1 MVSDMKSMMKKAAFR
16 EIKGSFGRYFAI
28 LAIIALGVG
37 FFSGVRITTPA
48 MVNTINS
55 FLDEN
60 QFYDYRILSS
70 SGWSESDAKSFEA
83 EDDVR
88 SAEAAYSLDAVYNY
102 KTGKENVLKT
112 HSITY
117 DVNQLH
123 LVSGRMPQS
132 PDECVIDAEL
142 RKVPELNTFLSLS
155 DENDENTLGSLN
167 YSKFK
172 IVGTVYSPL
181 YVNFERGTTS
191 IGNGSVSGF
200 VYMLPEAFNMSRYSE
215 IYVRFDQDH
224 EIYSDEYQKYMNGK
238 DEKWEQIASEKAE
251 KSYSELMNSMGLP
264 TDGLPASYV
273 LDRNT
278 NIGYACFESDSEI
291 VAQVAKVFP
300 IFFILVAA
308 LVCMTTMSRMVEEQR
323 TQIGVFKALG
333 YAGASIM
340 NRYLFYSGSAA
351 LIGCILGYTIGS
363 ILFPAVIWMTYK
375 LMYIHLPM
383 KFVFDY
389 GLFAMSVL
397 VSLICT
403 MGVTWISCRN
413 ELSETS
419 ASLMRPKSPKAG
431 KRVLIERIPFVWNRI
446 KFLHKVSIRNIF
458 RYKKRFFMM
467 ILGISGCTALLLT
480 GFGIKDSIAGFADMQ
495 YGEIITADAAAA
507 FSCPDGNVPE
517 EVISV
522 LDEKADNYIFLRE
535 SNWDLLYGDRV
546 KSITLLAPENYD
558 DVSSFMNF
566 RTSDGKQVESPALNE
581 VIISNSIQERYGAD
595 IGDEIVLRNENM
607 DTLRVKV
614 SGVFENHVYNYIF
627 ISAETME
634 SQLSEPLVFNEAY
647 INFSDNDDMH
657 QLSADIGRN
666 KSFTSI
672 YLFEDIKVRMGNMM
686 NSLNYIVLLIII
698 CAAVLAF
705 IVIYNLTN
713 INITERI
720 REIATIKVLGFF
732 RSETSAYVLREN
744 LVLTAVGTLFGL
756 GLGILLHKFIMAQ
769 IVVDLVSFTTRILP
783 ISYVYSV
790 ALTFVFN
797 FAVNIFMEIKLD
809 RINMAESLKSVE

>member
-1 MVSDMKSMMKKAAFR
+1 MKSMMKKAAFR

-70 SGWSESDAKSFEA
+70 SGWSENDAESFES

-112 HSITY
+112 HSITD
-117 DVNQLH
+117 DVNQLY

-142 RKVPELNTFLSLS
+142 HKVPELNTFLSLS

-167 YSKFK
+167 YGKFK

-251 KSYSELMNSMGLP
+251 KSYSELMSSMGLP
-264 TDGLPASYV
+264 TDGLPAFYV

-333 YAGASIM
+333 YSGASIM

-546 KSITLLAPENYD
+546 KSITLLVPENYD
-558 DVSSFMNF
+558 DISSFMNF

-647 INFSDNDDMH
+647 INFSDDDDMH

-783 ISYVYSV
+783 MSYVYSV

>member
-1 MVSDMKSMMKKAAFR
+1 MKSMMKKAAIR

-55 FLDEN
+55 FLEEN

-70 SGWSESDAKSFEA
+70 SGWSESDEQSFES
-83 EDDVR
+83 EEDVR
-88 SAEAAYSLDAVYNY
+88 NAEAAYSLDAVYNY

-112 HSITY
+112 HSITES
-117 DVNQLH
+117 VNQLY

-132 PDECVIDAEL
+132 PDECVIDAGL

-155 DENDENTLGSLN
+155 GENDENTLDSLN
-167 YSKFK
+167 YGKFK

-215 IYVRFDQDH
+215 IYIRFDQDH
-224 EIYSDEYQKYMNGK
+224 EIYSDEYKNYMKGK

-251 KSYSELMNSMGLP
+251 KSYSELMSSMGLP
-264 TDGLPASYV
+264 AGDLPSSYI

-278 NIGYACFESDSEI
+278 NIGYACFENDSEI
-291 VAQVAKVFP
+291 VAQVARVFP

-333 YAGASIM
+333 YSGASIM
-340 NRYLFYSGSAA
+340 NRYIFYSGSAA
-351 LIGCILGYTIGS
+351 LIGCVLGYTIGS

-375 LMYIHLPM
+375 LMYIHLPL
-383 KFVFDY
+383 KFVFDF
-389 GLFAMSVL
+389 GLFTMLVL

-403 MGVTWISCRN
+403 MGVTWISCRS

-431 KRVLIERIPFVWNRI
+431 RRVLMERIPFIWNRI

-480 GFGIKDSIAGFADMQ
+480 GFGLKDSIAGFTDTQ
-495 YGEIITADAAAA
+495 YGEIITADAAAS
-507 FSCPDGNVPE
+507 FSSADGSIQE
-517 EVISV
+517 DVISV
-522 LDEKADNYIFLRE
+522 LDEKTDNYIFLRE

-546 KSITLLAPENYD
+546 KGITLIVPENYD
-558 DVSSFMNF
+558 DMSSFMNF
-566 RTSDGKQVESPALNE
+566 RTSDGKKVEAPALNE
-581 VIISNSIQERYGAD
+581 VIVSNSIKERYGAD

-607 DTLRVKV
+607 DTLRLKV

-627 ISAETME
+627 ISAETMKY
-634 SQLSEPLVFNEAY
+634 QLTEPLAFNEAY
-647 INFSDNDDMH
+647 INFGDDDDMY
-657 QLSADIGRN
+657 QLSADIGKN
-666 KSFTSI
+666 KGITSI
-672 YLFEDIKVRMGNMM
+672 YLFEDIKVRMSNMM
-686 NSLNYIVLLIII
+686 NSLNYIVLLIIV

-732 RSETSAYVLREN
+732 RRETSAYVLREN
-744 LVLTAVGTLFGL
+744 LALTAVGTLFGL
-756 GLGILLHKFIMAQ
+756 GLGILLHKFVMAQ
-769 IVVDLVSFTTRILP
+769 IVVDMVSFTTRILP
-783 ISYVYSV
+783 MSYIYSV
-790 ALTFVFN
+790 ALTFFFN

>member
-70 SGWSESDAKSFEA
+70 SGWSESDAESFEA

-251 KSYSELMNSMGLP
+251 KSYSELMSSMGLP
-264 TDGLPASYV
+264 TDGLPAFYV

-333 YAGASIM
+333 YSGASIM

-546 KSITLLAPENYD
+546 KSITLLVPENYD
-558 DVSSFMNF
+558 DISSFMNF

-783 ISYVYSV
+783 MSYVYSV

>member
-70 SGWSESDAKSFEA
+70 SGWSESDAESFEA

-251 KSYSELMNSMGLP
+251 KSYSELMNSMRLP
-264 TDGLPASYV
+264 VDDLPASYV

-333 YAGASIM
+333 YSGASIM

-389 GLFAMSVL
+389 GLFEMSVL

-546 KSITLLAPENYD
+546 KSITLLVPENYD
-558 DVSSFMNF
+558 DISSFMNF

-634 SQLSEPLVFNEAY
+634 SQLSEALVFNEAY

-657 QLSADIGRN
+657 QLSADMGRN

-783 ISYVYSV
+783 MSYVYSV

>member
-1 MVSDMKSMMKKAAFR
+1 MKSMMKKAAFR

-70 SGWSESDAKSFEA
+70 SGWSENDAESFES

-112 HSITY
+112 HSITD
-117 DVNQLH
+117 DVNQLY

-142 RKVPELNTFLSLS
+142 HDVPELNTFLSLS

-167 YSKFK
+167 YGKFK

-200 VYMLPEAFNMSRYSE
+200 VYMLPESFNMSRYSE
-215 IYVRFDQDH
+215 IYVRFDQDY
-224 EIYSDEYQKYMNGK
+224 EIYSDEYQKYMNGRN
-238 DEKWEQIASEKAE
+238 EQWEQIASEKAE
-251 KSYSELMNSMGLP
+251 ESYSELMSSMGLP
-264 TDGLPASYV
+264 ADDLPAAYI

-333 YAGASIM
+333 YSGASIM

-351 LIGCILGYTIGS
+351 LIGCIFGYSIGS

-419 ASLMRPKSPKAG
+419 SSLMRPKSPKAG
-431 KRVLIERIPFVWNRI
+431 KRVFIERIPFVWNRI

-522 LDEKADNYIFLRE
+522 LDEKTDNYIFLRE

-558 DVSSFMNF
+558 DISSFMNF
-566 RTSDGKQVESPALNE
+566 RTLDGKKVGAPALNE
-581 VIISNSIQERYGAD
+581 VIISNSVQERYGAD
-595 IGDEIVLRNENM
+595 IGDEIVLRNEDM

-634 SQLSEPLVFNEAY
+634 SQLSEPMVFNEAY
-647 INFSDNDDMH
+647 INFSDDNDMH

-732 RSETSAYVLREN
+732 RRETSAYVLREN

>member
-1 MVSDMKSMMKKAAFR
+1 MKSMMKKAAFR

>member
-70 SGWSESDAKSFEA
+70 SGWSESDAESFEA

-167 YSKFK
+167 YGKFK

-238 DEKWEQIASEKAE
+238 DEKWDQIASEKAE
-251 KSYSELMNSMGLP
+251 KSYSELMSSMRLP
-264 TDGLPASYV
+264 VDDLPASYV

-333 YAGASIM
+333 YSGASIM

-546 KSITLLAPENYD
+546 KSITLLVPENYD
-558 DVSSFMNF
+558 DISSFMNF

-783 ISYVYSV
+783 MSYVYSV

>member
-1 MVSDMKSMMKKAAFR
+1 MKSMMKKAAFR

-70 SGWSESDAKSFEA
+70 SGWSESDAESFEA

-251 KSYSELMNSMGLP
+251 KSYSELMNSMRLP
-264 TDGLPASYV
+264 VDDLPASYV

-333 YAGASIM
+333 YSGASIM

-389 GLFAMSVL
+389 GLFEMSVL

-546 KSITLLAPENYD
+546 KSITLLVPENYD
-558 DVSSFMNF
+558 DISSFMNF

-634 SQLSEPLVFNEAY
+634 SQLSEALVFNEAY

-657 QLSADIGRN
+657 QLSADMGRN

-783 ISYVYSV
+783 MSYVYSV

>member
-1 MVSDMKSMMKKAAFR
+1 MKSMMKKAAFR

-70 SGWSESDAKSFEA
+70 SGWSESDAESFEA

-167 YSKFK
+167 YGKFK

-215 IYVRFDQDH
+215 IYVRFDQDY

-251 KSYSELMNSMGLP
+251 KSYSELMNSMRLP
-264 TDGLPASYV
+264 VDDLPASYV

-333 YAGASIM
+333 YSGASIM

-783 ISYVYSV
+783 MSYVYSV

>member
-1 MVSDMKSMMKKAAFR
+1 MKSMMKKAAFR

-37 FFSGVRITTPA
+37 FFSGVRITTPT

-70 SGWSESDAKSFEA
+70 SGWSENDAESFES

-112 HSITY
+112 HSITD
-117 DVNQLH
+117 DVNQLY

-167 YSKFK
+167 YGKFK

-215 IYVRFDQDH
+215 IYVRFDQDY

-251 KSYSELMNSMGLP
+251 KSYSELMSSMGLP
-264 TDGLPASYV
+264 TGDLPAAYV

-333 YAGASIM
+333 YSGASIM

-431 KRVLIERIPFVWNRI
+431 KRVFIERIPFVWNRI

-558 DVSSFMNF
+558 DVSGFMNF

-769 IVVDLVSFTTRILP
+769 IVVDLVSFTTKILP
-783 ISYVYSV
+783 MSYVYSV

>member
-1 MVSDMKSMMKKAAFR
+1 MKKAAVR
-16 EIKGSFGRYFAI
+16 EIRGSFGRYFAI

-37 FFSGVRITTPA
+37 FFCGVRITTPA
-48 MVNTINS
+48 MVNTING
-55 FLDEN
+55 FLGEN

-70 SGWSESDAKSFEA
+70 AGWSVDDAEA
-83 EDDVR
+83 FADEEGVR
-88 SAEAAYSLDAVYNY
+88 SAEAAYSLDAIYNY

-112 HSITY
+112 HSIT
-117 DVNQLH
+117 DNVNQLR

-155 DENDENTLGSLN
+155 SENDKDTSASLN

-191 IGNGSVSGF
+191 IGNGSVAGF

-224 EIYSDEYQKYMNGK
+224 EIYSDEYIDYMK
-238 DEKWEQIASEKAE
+238 DKEEEWEKIASERANE
-251 KSYSELMNSMGLP
+251 SYSELMNSMGLP
-264 TDGLPASYV
+264 VDSDPAAYV

-291 VAQVAKVFP
+291 VAQVARVFP
-300 IFFILVAA
+300 LFFILVAA

-333 YAGASIM
+333 YSNASIM
-340 NRYLFYSGSAA
+340 NRYLFYSGSAS
-351 LIGCILGYTIGS
+351 LIGCVAGYTVGS
-363 ILFPAVIWMTYK
+363 ILFPEVIWMTYK

-383 KFVFDY
+383 KCVFDY

-397 VSLICT
+397 VSLVCT
-403 MGVTWISCRN
+403 MGVTWISCRC
-413 ELSETS
+413 ELIETS

-431 KRVLIERIPFVWNRI
+431 KRVLIERVPFLWNRI

-495 YGEIITADAAAA
+495 YGEIITADASAA
-507 FSCPDGNVPE
+507 FSSPDGKVPE
-517 EVISV
+517 EVSAL
-522 LDEKADNYIFLRE
+522 LDEKADDYIFLRE

-546 KSITLLAPENYD
+546 KSITLLTPENFD
-558 DVSSFMNF
+558 DMSSFMNF
-566 RTSDGKQVESPALNE
+566 RTADGKKVEAPALNE
-581 VIISNSIQERYGAD
+581 AIVSNSVQERYGAE

-614 SGVFENHVYNYIF
+614 AGVFENHVYNYIF

-634 SQLSEPLVFNEAY
+634 SQLSEQLVFNEAY
-647 INFSDNDDMH
+647 INFGENDDIYR
-657 QLSADIGRN
+657 LSADIGRE
-666 KSFTSI
+666 KCITSI
-672 YLFEDIKVRMGNMM
+672 YLFEDIKVRMSNMM
-686 NSLNYIVLLIII
+686 KSLNYIVLLIII

-732 RSETSAYVLREN
+732 RRETSAYVLREN
-744 LVLTAVGTLFGL
+744 LVLTAIGTLFGL
-756 GLGILLHKFIMAQ
+756 GLGILLHKFVMAQ
-769 IVVDLVSFTTRILP
+769 IVVDLVSFTTKINP
-783 ISYVYSV
+783 MSYLYSV
-790 ALTFVFN
+790 VLTFVFN

>member
-70 SGWSESDAKSFEA
+70 SGWSENDAENFEA

-251 KSYSELMNSMGLP
+251 KSYSELMSSMGLP

-333 YAGASIM
+333 YSGASIM

-389 GLFAMSVL
+389 GLFVMSVL

-558 DVSSFMNF
+558 DISSFMNF
-566 RTSDGKQVESPALNE
+566 RTSDGKKVESPALNE

-732 RSETSAYVLREN
+732 RSETSSYVLREN

-783 ISYVYSV
+783 MSYVYSV

>member
-1 MVSDMKSMMKKAAFR
+1 MKSMMKKAAFR

-70 SGWSESDAKSFEA
+70 SGWSENDAENFEA

-88 SAEAAYSLDAVYNY
+88 SAEAAYCLDAVYNY

-215 IYVRFDQDH
+215 IYVRFDQDY

-251 KSYSELMNSMGLP
+251 KSYSELMSSMGMP
-264 TDGLPASYV
+264 TDGLPESYV

-333 YAGASIM
+333 YSGASIM

-522 LDEKADNYIFLRE
+522 LDEKTDNYIFLRE

-558 DVSSFMNF
+558 DISSFMIF
-566 RTSDGKQVESPALNE
+566 RTSDGKKVESPALNE

-783 ISYVYSV
+783 MSYVYSV

>member
-1 MVSDMKSMMKKAAFR
+1 MVSNMKSMMKKAAVR

-55 FLDEN
+55 FFDEN

-70 SGWSESDAKSFEA
+70 SGWSESDAESFES
-83 EDDVR
+83 EEDVR

-112 HSITY
+112 HSIT
-117 DVNQLH
+117 DNVNQLY
-123 LVSGRMPQS
+123 LVSGRMPQA
-132 PDECVIDAEL
+132 PDECVIDAGL

-155 DENDENTLGSLN
+155 DENDENTLSSLN

-215 IYVRFDQDH
+215 IYVRFDQNH
-224 EIYSDEYQKYMNGK
+224 EIYSDEYQKYMSGK
-238 DEKWEQIASEKAE
+238 NEKWEQIASEKAA

-264 TDGLPASYV
+264 TDDLPAAYV

-333 YAGASIM
+333 YSGASIM

-351 LIGCILGYTIGS
+351 IIGCVLGYTIGS
-363 ILFPAVIWMTYK
+363 ILFPSVIWMTYK
-375 LMYIHLPM
+375 LMYIHIPL

-389 GLFAMSVL
+389 GLFAALVL

-403 MGVTWISCRN
+403 MGVTLISCRN
-413 ELSETS
+413 ELAETS

-431 KRVLIERIPFVWNRI
+431 KRVLIERIPFIWNRI

-507 FSCPDGNVPE
+507 FSCPEGNVPE

-522 LDEKADNYIFLRE
+522 LDEKTDNYIFLRE

-558 DVSSFMNF
+558 DISGFVNF
-566 RTSDGKQVESPALNE
+566 RTSDGKKVESPALNE

-607 DTLRVKV
+607 NTLRVKV
-614 SGVFENHVYNYIF
+614 SGIFENHVYNYIF

-647 INFSDNDDMH
+647 INFSDNDDIH
-657 QLSADIGRN
+657 QLSADIGKN

-686 NSLNYIVLLIII
+686 KSLNYIVLLIII

-732 RSETSAYVLREN
+732 SSETSAYVLREN

-783 ISYVYSV
+783 MSYIYSV

>member
-1 MVSDMKSMMKKAAFR
+1 MKSMMKKAAFR

-70 SGWSESDAKSFEA
+70 SGWSENDAESFES

-112 HSITY
+112 HSITD
-117 DVNQLH
+117 DVNQLY

-142 RKVPELNTFLSLS
+142 HDVPELNTFLSLS

-167 YSKFK
+167 YGKFK

-200 VYMLPEAFNMSRYSE
+200 VYMLPESFNMSRYSE
-215 IYVRFDQDH
+215 IYVRFDQDY
-224 EIYSDEYQKYMNGK
+224 EIYSDEYQKYMNGRN
-238 DEKWEQIASEKAE
+238 EQWEQIASEKAE
-251 KSYSELMNSMGLP
+251 ESYSELMSSMGLP
-264 TDGLPASYV
+264 AGDLPAAYI

-333 YAGASIM
+333 YSGASIM

-351 LIGCILGYTIGS
+351 LIGCIFGYSIGS

-419 ASLMRPKSPKAG
+419 SSLMRPKSPKAG
-431 KRVLIERIPFVWNRI
+431 KRVFIERIPFVWNRI

-522 LDEKADNYIFLRE
+522 LDEKTDNYIFLRE

-558 DVSSFMNF
+558 DISSFMNF
-566 RTSDGKQVESPALNE
+566 RTLDGKKVGAPALNE
-581 VIISNSIQERYGAD
+581 VIISNSVQERYGAD
-595 IGDEIVLRNENM
+595 IGDEIVLRNEDM

-634 SQLSEPLVFNEAY
+634 SQLSEPMVFNEAY
-647 INFSDNDDMH
+647 INFSDDNDMH

-720 REIATIKVLGFF
+720 REIATIKVIGFF
-732 RSETSAYVLREN
+732 RRETSAYVLREN

>member
-1 MVSDMKSMMKKAAFR
+1 MKSMMKKAAFR

-70 SGWSESDAKSFEA
+70 SGWSESDAESFEA

-215 IYVRFDQDH
+215 IYVRFDQDY

-251 KSYSELMNSMGLP
+251 KSYSELMNSMRLP
-264 TDGLPASYV
+264 VDDLPASYV

-323 TQIGVFKALG
+323 TQIGIFKALG
-333 YAGASIM
+333 YSGASIM

-431 KRVLIERIPFVWNRI
+431 KRVFIEKIPFIWNRI

-558 DVSSFMNF
+558 DISSFMIF
-566 RTSDGKQVESPALNE
+566 RTSDGKKVESPALNE

-634 SQLSEPLVFNEAY
+634 SQLSELLVFNEAY

-657 QLSADIGRN
+657 QLSADIGKN
-666 KSFTSI
+666 KSITSI

-783 ISYVYSV
+783 MSYVYSV

>member
-70 SGWSESDAKSFEA
+70 SGWSESDAESFEA

-167 YSKFK
+167 YGKFK

-215 IYVRFDQDH
+215 MYVRFDQDH

-251 KSYSELMNSMGLP
+251 KSYSELMSSMGLP
-264 TDGLPASYV
+264 ADGLPASYV

-333 YAGASIM
+333 YSGASIM

-446 KFLHKVSIRNIF
+446 KFLNKVSIRNIF

-783 ISYVYSV
+783 MSYVYSV

>member
-1 MVSDMKSMMKKAAFR
+1 MKSMMKKAAFR

-70 SGWSESDAKSFEA
+70 SGWSESDAESFEA

-251 KSYSELMNSMGLP
+251 KSYSELMNSMRLP
-264 TDGLPASYV
+264 VDDLPASYV

-333 YAGASIM
+333 YSGASIM

-546 KSITLLAPENYD
+546 KSITLLVPENYD
-558 DVSSFMNF
+558 DISSFMNF

-634 SQLSEPLVFNEAY
+634 SQLSEALVFNEAY

-783 ISYVYSV
+783 MSYVYSV

>member
-333 YAGASIM
+333 YSGASIM

-351 LIGCILGYTIGS
+351 LIGCILGYAIGS

-558 DVSSFMNF
+558 DVSGFMNF

-783 ISYVYSV
+783 MSYVYSV

>member
-70 SGWSESDAKSFEA
+70 SGWSESDAESFEA

-546 KSITLLAPENYD
+546 KSITLLVPENYD
-558 DVSSFMNF
+558 DISSFMNF

-634 SQLSEPLVFNEAY
+634 SQLSEALVFNEAY

-783 ISYVYSV
+783 MSYVYSV

>member
-1 MVSDMKSMMKKAAFR
+1 MKSMMKKAAIR

-55 FLDEN
+55 FLEEN

-70 SGWSESDAKSFEA
+70 SGWSESDEQSFES
-83 EDDVR
+83 EEDVR
-88 SAEAAYSLDAVYNY
+88 NAEAAYSLDAVYNY

-112 HSITY
+112 HSITES
-117 DVNQLH
+117 VNQLY

-132 PDECVIDAEL
+132 PDECVIDAGL

-155 DENDENTLGSLN
+155 GENDENTLDSLN
-167 YSKFK
+167 YGKFK

-215 IYVRFDQDH
+215 IYIRFDQDH
-224 EIYSDEYQKYMNGK
+224 EIYSDEYKNYMKGK

-251 KSYSELMNSMGLP
+251 KSYSELMSSMGLP
-264 TDGLPASYV
+264 AGDLPSSYI

-278 NIGYACFESDSEI
+278 NIGYACFENDSEI
-291 VAQVAKVFP
+291 VAQVARVFP

-333 YAGASIM
+333 YSGASIM
-340 NRYLFYSGSAA
+340 NRYIFYSGSAA
-351 LIGCILGYTIGS
+351 LIGCVLGYTIGS

-375 LMYIHLPM
+375 LMYIHLPL
-383 KFVFDY
+383 KFVFDF
-389 GLFAMSVL
+389 GLFTMLVL

-403 MGVTWISCRN
+403 MGVTWISCRS

-431 KRVLIERIPFVWNRI
+431 RRVLMERIPFIWNRI

-480 GFGIKDSIAGFADMQ
+480 GFGLKDSIAGFTDTQ
-495 YGEIITADAAAA
+495 YGEIITADAAAS
-507 FSCPDGNVPE
+507 FSSADGSIPE
-517 EVISV
+517 DVISV
-522 LDEKADNYIFLRE
+522 LDEKTDNYIFLRE

-546 KSITLLAPENYD
+546 KGITLIAPENYD
-558 DVSSFMNF
+558 DMGSFMNF
-566 RTSDGKQVESPALNE
+566 RTSDGKKVEAPALNE
-581 VIISNSIQERYGAD
+581 VIVSNSIKERYGAD
-595 IGDEIVLRNENM
+595 IGDKIVLRNENM
-607 DTLRVKV
+607 DTLRLKV

-627 ISAETME
+627 ISAETMKY
-634 SQLSEPLVFNEAY
+634 QLTEPLAFNEAY
-647 INFSDNDDMH
+647 INFGDDDDMY
-657 QLSADIGRN
+657 QLSADIGKN
-666 KSFTSI
+666 KGITSI
-672 YLFEDIKVRMGNMM
+672 YLFEDIKVRMSNMM
-686 NSLNYIVLLIII
+686 NSLNYIVLLIIV

-732 RSETSAYVLREN
+732 RRETSAYVLREN
-744 LVLTAVGTLFGL
+744 LALTAVGTLFGL
-756 GLGILLHKFIMAQ
+756 GLGILLHKFVMAQ
-769 IVVDLVSFTTRILP
+769 IVVDMVSFTTRILP
-783 ISYVYSV
+783 MSYIYSV
-790 ALTFVFN
+790 ALTFFFN